1 MSYFESA
8 KLENEKIIMADSIS
22 KPLLKF
28 TVIVGML
35 IAIGGLISVFKGG
48 TMIFLL
54 FSFILFLYVIVLR
67 HSTEYVITDKRILI
81 KTGILSVQ
89 SVEINISKI
98 ESISVS
104 QTILGRIL
112 NYGNLQI
119 SGAGNPMVKLEYI
132 DSPLTFKKKCLEQS
146 SKEVK

>member
-22 KPLLKF
+22 KSLLKF
-28 TVIVGML
+28 VLVIGLL
-35 IAIGGLISVFKGG
+35 IALGGLISVFTGG
-48 TMIFLL
+48 SIIFLL
-54 FSFILFLYVIVLR
+54 FGFIILSYIIILR
-67 HSTEYVITDKRILI
+67 HSIEYVITDKRLLI
-81 KTGILSVQ
+81 KTGILNIQ

-119 SGAGNPMVKLEYI
+119 SGAGNPLVKLEYV
-132 DSPLTFKKKCLEQS
+132 DSPLMFKKKCLEQS